1 MVGKEDKKMKKRK
14 MMVVMAMLLF
24 SAVSILFVSCQEP
37 VQAAPDTG
45 ENTIED
51 DGSLIEAYMTVID
64 DKAVTVSVPSEV
76 HAYQYKAIPL
86 FSVEQTEG
94 DGTIFGTQLTWRNFA
109 VSSDG
114 KRLAT
119 MGYYRQGYWRFE
131 IRTLNKQGQVL
142 ATGTTQETGDIYL
155 QKGKDNIIAVT
166 LHTDDG
172 EGREGENESTGQIVF
187 AFETNWLS
195 DTQDKQYIRLEVD
208 KLTTTGD
215 IDNRDGYHD
224 FTFPLQD
231 GTADKKPYGTGWAAS
246 YSTAPGT
253 VTGYQDGWSTVL
265 PTNTDKGVLATDTE
279 LGFAARVPEGRI
291 RFYAKTPN
299 WTEVEKTDGN
309 ADGGEGKRIVYEG
322 GIAPGNYIVRAKVCT
337 VDADNKELVIGGQ
350 SIAVRVVG
358 GEVTYVAGSLL
369 LEKYQKASLS
379 ITLPD
384 NVKGSMSSSD
394 GDDAF
399 VIKTNAT
406 PDGTFPT
413 DKYINLTFTAD
424 VPDIDYSRLTFQW
437 RENGS
442 IIQDE
447 TGRTLKYTPK
457 TWGDMKIT
465 CIVTGKAGDT
475 NNLGEVTS
483 ATMVVRVIEESGPN
497 I

>member
-1 MVGKEDKKMKKRK
+1 MKKRK
-14 MMVVMAMLLF
+14 MMVVMVMLLL

-37 VQAAPDTG
+37 AKTAPDNSEETR
-45 ENTIED
+45 IED
-51 DGSLIEAYMTVID
+51 DGTLIEAYMTVID
-64 DKAVTVSVPSEV
+64 EKAVKVSVPDEV
-76 HAYQYKAIPL
+76 YAYQYKAIPL
-86 FSVEQTEG
+86 FNIEQTEG

-142 ATGTTQETGDIYL
+142 ATGTTQETGDVYL

-195 DTQDKQYIRLEVD
+195 DTQDKQYVRLEVD

-215 IDNRDGYHD
+215 IDTRDGYHD

-231 GTADKKPYGTGWAAS
+231 GTADKKPYGTGWASS
-246 YSTAPGT
+246 YATTAGT

-265 PTNTDKGVLATDTE
+265 PEVIDKGILATDTE
-279 LGFAARVPEGRI
+279 LGFAPRVPEGRI
-291 RFYAKTPN
+291 RFYAKTPDLRA
-299 WTEVEKTDGN
+299 VEKADGN
-309 ADGGEGKRIVYEG
+309 ADGGEGTRTVYEG

-337 VDADNKELVIGGQ
+337 VDADNKEIVIGGQ
-350 SIAVRVVG
+350 SMAVRVVG

-384 NVKGSMSSSD
+384 NVKGSLSSD
-394 GDDAF
+394 GAEAF
-399 VIKTNAT
+399 VIKTNAN

-413 DKYINLTFTAD
+413 DQFITLTYTAD
-424 VPDIDYSRLTFQW
+424 EAVDYSRLTFQW